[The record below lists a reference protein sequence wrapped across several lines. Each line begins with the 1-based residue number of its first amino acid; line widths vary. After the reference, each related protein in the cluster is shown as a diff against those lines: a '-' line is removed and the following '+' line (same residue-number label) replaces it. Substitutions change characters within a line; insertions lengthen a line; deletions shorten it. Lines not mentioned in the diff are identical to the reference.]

1 MSGGPRV
8 LIRRL
13 DPTLPLPSYAL
24 AGDAGMDL
32 RSAVDVVLAPGER
45 CRIPTGIAVAIP
57 DGHAGFVQPRSG
69 LAARTGLGFVNSP
82 GLIDSGYRGEIQ
94 VVAINLDRQ
103 DPIDIRRGDKIAQLV
118 ILPVPQVAL
127 AEVEE
132 LPASDRGAGGFGF
145 ESRRPLQVTPQ
156 VRGLTP
162 RLSSEDGDGIRKGRA
177 ATHLAEPGTPGR
189 TQAGARAM

>member
-13 DPTLPLPSYAL
+13 DPSLPLPSYAL

-69 LAARTGLGFVNSP
+69 LAARAGLGFVHSP

-132 LPASDRGAGGFGF
+132 LPASDRGAGGFG
-145 ESRRPLQVTPQ
+145 ST
-156 VRGLTP
+156 G
-162 RLSSEDGDGIRKGRA
+162 S
-177 ATHLAEPGTPGR
+177 
-189 TQAGARAM
+189 

>member
-13 DPTLPLPSYAL
+13 DPSLPLPSYAL

-57 DGHAGFVQPRSG
+57 DGHAGFVQPRCG

-82 GLIDSGYRGEIQ
+82 GLID
-94 VVAINLDRQ
+94 
-103 DPIDIRRGDKIAQLV
+103 P
-118 ILPVPQVAL
+118 
-127 AEVEE
+127 
-132 LPASDRGAGGFGF
+132 
-145 ESRRPLQVTPQ
+145 SRADTA
-156 VRGLTP
+156 
-162 RLSSEDGDGIRKGRA
+162 KN
-177 ATHLAEPGTPGR
+177 
-189 TQAGARAM
+189 

>member
-13 DPTLPLPSYAL
+13 DPSLPLPSYAL

-132 LPASDRGAGGFGF
+132 LPASDRGAGGFG
-145 ESRRPLQVTPQ
+145 ST
-156 VRGLTP
+156 G
-162 RLSSEDGDGIRKGRA
+162 S
-177 ATHLAEPGTPGR
+177 
-189 TQAGARAM
+189 

>member
-1 MSGGPRV
+1 VSGGPRV

-13 DPTLPLPSYAL
+13 DPSLPLPSYAL

-69 LAARTGLGFVNSP
+69 LAARAGLGFVNSP

-132 LPASDRGAGGFGF
+132 LPASDRGAGGFG
-145 ESRRPLQVTPQ
+145 ST
-156 VRGLTP
+156 G
-162 RLSSEDGDGIRKGRA
+162 S
-177 ATHLAEPGTPGR
+177 
-189 TQAGARAM
+189 

>member
-13 DPTLPLPSYAL
+13 DPSLPLPSYAL

-69 LAARTGLGFVNSP
+69 LAARAGLGFVNSP

-132 LPASDRGAGGFGF
+132 LPASDRGAGAFG
-145 ESRRPLQVTPQ
+145 ST
-156 VRGLTP
+156 G
-162 RLSSEDGDGIRKGRA
+162 S
-177 ATHLAEPGTPGR
+177 
-189 TQAGARAM
+189 

>member
-13 DPTLPLPSYAL
+13 DPSLPLPSYAVE
-24 AGDAGMDL
+24 GDAGMDL
-32 RSAVDVVLAPGER
+32 RSAVDVILAPGER

-69 LAARTGLGFVNSP
+69 LAARAGLGFVNSP

-94 VVAINLDRQ
+94 VVAINLDRR

-132 LPASDRGAGGFGF
+132 LPASNRGAGGFG
-145 ESRRPLQVTPQ
+145 ST
-156 VRGLTP
+156 G
-162 RLSSEDGDGIRKGRA
+162 G
-177 ATHLAEPGTPGR
+177 
-189 TQAGARAM
+189 

>member
-69 LAARTGLGFVNSP
+69 LAARAGLGFVNSP

-94 VVAINLDRQ
+94 VVAINLDRR

-132 LPASDRGAGGFGF
+132 LPASNRGAGGFG
-145 ESRRPLQVTPQ
+145 ST
-156 VRGLTP
+156 G
-162 RLSSEDGDGIRKGRA
+162 S
-177 ATHLAEPGTPGR
+177 
-189 TQAGARAM
+189 

>member
-94 VVAINLDRQ
+94 VVAINLDRK

-132 LPASDRGAGGFGF
+132 LPASGRGAGGFG
-145 ESRRPLQVTPQ
+145 ST
-156 VRGLTP
+156 G
-162 RLSSEDGDGIRKGRA
+162 S
-177 ATHLAEPGTPGR
+177 
-189 TQAGARAM
+189 

>member
-1 MSGGPRV
+1 
-8 LIRRL
+8 
-13 DPTLPLPSYAL
+13 
-24 AGDAGMDL
+24 MDL

-69 LAARTGLGFVNSP
+69 LAARAGLGFVNSP

-94 VVAINLDRQ
+94 VVAINLDRR

-132 LPASDRGAGGFGF
+132 LPASNRGAGGFG
-145 ESRRPLQVTPQ
+145 ST
-156 VRGLTP
+156 G
-162 RLSSEDGDGIRKGRA
+162 G
-177 ATHLAEPGTPGR
+177 
-189 TQAGARAM
+189 

>member
-1 MSGGPRV
+1 VSGGPRV

-69 LAARTGLGFVNSP
+69 LAARAGLGFVNSP

-94 VVAINLDRQ
+94 VVAINLDRR

-118 ILPVPQVAL
+118 ILPVPQATL
-127 AEVEE
+127 AEVED
-132 LPASDRGAGGFGF
+132 LPASDRGAGGFG
-145 ESRRPLQVTPQ
+145 ST
-156 VRGLTP
+156 G
-162 RLSSEDGDGIRKGRA
+162 S
-177 ATHLAEPGTPGR
+177 
-189 TQAGARAM
+189 

>member
-13 DPTLPLPSYAL
+13 DATLPLPSYAL
-24 AGDAGMDL
+24 AGDAGLDL

-94 VVAINLDRQ
+94 VVAINLDRR

-132 LPASDRGAGGFGF
+132 LPASNRGAGGFG
-145 ESRRPLQVTPQ
+145 ST
-156 VRGLTP
+156 G
-162 RLSSEDGDGIRKGRA
+162 S
-177 ATHLAEPGTPGR
+177 
-189 TQAGARAM
+189 

>member
-24 AGDAGMDL
+24 TGDAGMDL

-45 CRIPTGIAVAIP
+45 CRIPTGIALAIP

-94 VVAINLDRQ
+94 VVAINLDRR

-132 LPASDRGAGGFGF
+132 LPASDRGAGGFG
-145 ESRRPLQVTPQ
+145 ST
-156 VRGLTP
+156 G
-162 RLSSEDGDGIRKGRA
+162 S
-177 ATHLAEPGTPGR
+177 
-189 TQAGARAM
+189 

>member
-13 DPTLPLPSYAL
+13 DPSLPLPSYAL

-94 VVAINLDRQ
+94 VVAINLDRR

-118 ILPVPQVAL
+118 ILPVPRVAL

-132 LPASDRGAGGFGF
+132 LPASGRGAGGFG
-145 ESRRPLQVTPQ
+145 ST
-156 VRGLTP
+156 G
-162 RLSSEDGDGIRKGRA
+162 S
-177 ATHLAEPGTPGR
+177 
-189 TQAGARAM
+189 

>member
-1 MSGGPRV
+1 MTGGPRV

-13 DPTLPLPSYAL
+13 DPSLPLPSYAL

-94 VVAINLDRQ
+94 VVAINLDRRE
-103 DPIDIRRGDKIAQLV
+103 PIDIRRGDKIAQLV

-132 LPASDRGAGGFGF
+132 LPASDRGAGGFG
-145 ESRRPLQVTPQ
+145 ST
-156 VRGLTP
+156 G
-162 RLSSEDGDGIRKGRA
+162 S
-177 ATHLAEPGTPGR
+177 
-189 TQAGARAM
+189 

>member
-94 VVAINLDRQ
+94 VVAINLDRR

-132 LPASDRGAGGFGF
+132 LPASNRGAGGFG
-145 ESRRPLQVTPQ
+145 ST
-156 VRGLTP
+156 G
-162 RLSSEDGDGIRKGRA
+162 S
-177 ATHLAEPGTPGR
+177 
-189 TQAGARAM
+189 

>member
-13 DPTLPLPSYAL
+13 DPSLPLPSYAL

-57 DGHAGFVQPRSG
+57 HGHAGFVQPRSG

-94 VVAINLDRQ
+94 VVAINLDRR

-132 LPASDRGAGGFGF
+132 LPASDRGAGGFG
-145 ESRRPLQVTPQ
+145 ST
-156 VRGLTP
+156 G
-162 RLSSEDGDGIRKGRA
+162 S
-177 ATHLAEPGTPGR
+177 
-189 TQAGARAM
+189 

>member
-13 DPTLPLPSYAL
+13 DPSLPLPSYAL

-32 RSAVDVVLAPGER
+32 RSAVDVLLTPGER
-45 CRIPTGIAVAIP
+45 CRIPTGVAVAIP
-57 DGHAGFVQPRSG
+57 DGYAGFVQPRSG

-94 VVAINLDRQ
+94 VVAINLDQR

-132 LPASDRGAGGFGF
+132 LPTSDRGAGGFG
-145 ESRRPLQVTPQ
+145 ST
-156 VRGLTP
+156 G
-162 RLSSEDGDGIRKGRA
+162 S
-177 ATHLAEPGTPGR
+177 
-189 TQAGARAM
+189 

>member
-8 LIRRL
+8 LIQRL
-13 DPTLPLPSYAL
+13 DATLPLPSYAL

-69 LAARTGLGFVNSP
+69 LAARAGLGFVNSP

-94 VVAINLDRQ
+94 VVAINLDRR

-127 AEVEE
+127 SEVEE
-132 LPASDRGAGGFGF
+132 LPASDRGAGGFG
-145 ESRRPLQVTPQ
+145 ST
-156 VRGLTP
+156 G
-162 RLSSEDGDGIRKGRA
+162 S
-177 ATHLAEPGTPGR
+177 
-189 TQAGARAM
+189 

>member
-13 DPTLPLPSYAL
+13 DPSLPLPSYAL

-69 LAARTGLGFVNSP
+69 LAARAGLGFVNSP

-94 VVAINLDRQ
+94 VVAINLDRR

-132 LPASDRGAGGFGF
+132 LPASNRGAGGFG
-145 ESRRPLQVTPQ
+145 ST
-156 VRGLTP
+156 G
-162 RLSSEDGDGIRKGRA
+162 S
-177 ATHLAEPGTPGR
+177 
-189 TQAGARAM
+189 

>member
-69 LAARTGLGFVNSP
+69 LAARAGLGFVNSP
-82 GLIDSGYRGEIQ
+82 GLIDAGYRGEIQ
-94 VVAINLDRQ
+94 IVAINLDGEE
-103 DPIDIRRGDKIAQLV
+103 PIAIRRGDKIAQLV
-118 ILPVPQVAL
+118 IQPVLRVEV
-127 AEVEE
+127 AEVDE
-132 LPASDRGAGGFGF
+132 LPASKRGAGGFG
-145 ESRRPLQVTPQ
+145 ST
-156 VRGLTP
+156 G
-162 RLSSEDGDGIRKGRA
+162 S
-177 ATHLAEPGTPGR
+177 
-189 TQAGARAM
+189 

>member
-13 DPTLPLPSYAL
+13 DPSLPLPSYAL

-94 VVAINLDRQ
+94 VVAINLDRR

-127 AEVEE
+127 SEVEE
-132 LPASDRGAGGFGF
+132 LPASDRGAGGFG
-145 ESRRPLQVTPQ
+145 ST
-156 VRGLTP
+156 G
-162 RLSSEDGDGIRKGRA
+162 S
-177 ATHLAEPGTPGR
+177 
-189 TQAGARAM
+189 